1 MAPRGIYSQAGGKG
15 RLKKYHLNKYKITAM
30 MVSVQEGYVV
40 LGEHRGG
47 ENCLRIRGLPGGSRY
62 MDEKR
67 EK

>member
-1 MAPRGIYSQAGGKG
+1 
-15 RLKKYHLNKYKITAM
+15 M